1 MLLRCNGT
9 RESIRKLVADLN
21 TAQPTAD
28 VEVVVAPPFLYIDQ
42 VLSSIDTKRY
52 SVAGQNAW
60 ARGPGAF
67 TGEVAA
73 EQLKDLG
80 LNWVILGHS
89 ERRSLCGESNETVG
103 KKTAHA
109 LECGLKVILC
119 VGETLAQREANITL
133 NVITDQL
140 AAVKAVVTDWTN
152 IVIAC
157 ASRTEGRGCVRPCT
171 LKLTRHSFSHLH
183 THR

>member
-1 MLLRCNGT
+1 MPPRCNGT

-21 TAQPTAD
+21 AAQPTAD

-42 VLSSIDTKRY
+42 VLSTLDKRY

-80 LNWVILGHS
+80 LSWVILGHS

-140 AAVKAVVTDWTN
+140 AAVKAVVNDWSN

-157 ASRTEGRGCVRPCT
+157 ASLGGGRGRGLP
-171 LKLTRHSFSHLH
+171 SSN
-183 THR
+183 